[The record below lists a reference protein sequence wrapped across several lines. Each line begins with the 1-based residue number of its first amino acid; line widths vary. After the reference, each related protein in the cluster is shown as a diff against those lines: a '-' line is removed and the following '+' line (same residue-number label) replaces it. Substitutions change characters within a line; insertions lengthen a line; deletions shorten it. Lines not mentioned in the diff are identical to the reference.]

1 MVQQSGPDKHELQS
15 RWIYAIPII
24 NRYIHKIGLPDILSS
39 RMGGGGIVPH
49 TSCLL
54 ILLRNILTEREP
66 VYGIG
71 KWTSSIEPSLLGVSR
86 DQEAHINDDRIGRSL
101 DLLFDADRGSML
113 VEIVK
118 GVVEKFGISMDE
130 FHNDSTTITFSGDYE
145 DADGSDKRGKETAE
159 ITYGHNKDH
168 RPDLKQLLWTLTV
181 SSDHSVP
188 VHYMALDGNTP
199 DSHTHIDT
207 WNFLRDLSGGPDF
220 IYVADS
226 KLCSK
231 ENMKYINENHG
242 KFITLLPA
250 TRSENSWFH
259 EYIQDHRIEWKDA
272 FIRKR
277 SKGDIEFR
285 VFESPI
291 PSSEGFRIVWVWSSQ
306 KEELDS
312 KRRDRQI
319 RSAVSM
325 LDGLESSIR
334 KRRMKKERIIEKAES
349 AVSGVP
355 YIRYEIREECVETF
369 KKSGKGRP
377 SSRSTYRKIEVP
389 VYHVSWSI
397 EKGMMEKDSAS
408 DGIFPLI
415 TNCVDLDVSDVL
427 ARYKYQPMLEK
438 RYEQLKTV
446 YSVMPVM
453 FKNETR
459 IEGFLFL
466 YFIAMLIQA
475 LIERD
480 VRIAM
485 EKRGIKSIPL
495 YSEERDCSSPTCYRI
510 FSAFDKMQV
519 HHLVS
524 DGIETERFYT
534 EISDIQRLIMSLIG
548 ISEEEFRPE

>member
-1 MVQQSGPDKHELQS
+1 MVQPGSEKHELQTK
-15 RWIYAIPII
+15 WIYAIPII
-24 NRYIHKIGLPDILSS
+24 NRYIHKIGLSDILSS
-39 RMGGGGIVPH
+39 RMGGGGMVPH

-71 KWTSSIEPSLLGVSR
+71 KWTSSIEPSLLGVSG
-86 DQEAHINDDRIGRSL
+86 DQTAHINDDRIGRSL

-113 VEIVK
+113 IEIVK
-118 GVVEKFGISMDE
+118 SVVEKFGISMNE
-130 FHNDSTTITFSGDYE
+130 FHNDSTTITFSGNYE
-145 DADGSDKRGKETAE
+145 DADGSDKRGRETAE

-188 VHYMALDGNTP
+188 MHYMALDGNTQ
-199 DSHTHIDT
+199 DVETHIDT
-207 WNFLRDLSGGPDF
+207 WNFLRDLSGRSDF

-250 TRSENSWFH
+250 TRSETSWFH
-259 EYIQDHRIEWKDA
+259 EYIQDHQIEWKDA

-277 SKGDIEFR
+277 SKGDIEFK

-291 PSSEGFRIVWVWSSQ
+291 PSSEGFRIVWAWSSQ

-312 KRRDRQI
+312 KTRDRQI
-319 RSAVSM
+319 RSAVSR
-325 LDGLESSIR
+325 LDDMESSLR
-334 KRRMKKERIIEKAES
+334 KRRMKKERIIEKAETV
-349 AVSGVP
+349 VSVVP
-355 YIRYEIREECVETF
+355 YIRYEIKEERVETF
-369 KKSGKGRP
+369 RKSGRGRP
-377 SSRSTYRKIEVP
+377 SDKSTYRKIETP

-397 EKGMMEKDSAS
+397 DKGAIERDSAS
-408 DGIFPLI
+408 DGTFPII
-415 TNCVDLDVSDVL
+415 TNCMDIDASDVL

-446 YSVMPVM
+446 YGVMPVL

-480 VRIAM
+480 IRIAM
-485 EKRGIKSIPL
+485 ENSGIKSIPL
-495 YSEERDCSSPTCYRI
+495 YSEERECSSPTCYRV
-510 FSAFDKMQV
+510 FSAFDRMQV
-519 HHLVS
+519 HHLIS
-524 DGIETERFYT
+524 NGSENERFYT
-534 EISDIQRLIMSLIG
+534 DISDLQKLILSLLLIP
-548 ISEEEFRPE
+548 EQEFRPE

>member
-1 MVQQSGPDKHELQS
+1 MVQKSGSGKHEL
-15 RWIYAIPII
+15 RTGWIYAIPII
-24 NRYIHKIGLPDILSS
+24 NRYIH
-39 RMGGGGIVPH
+39 
-49 TSCLL
+49 
-54 ILLRNILTEREP
+54 
-66 VYGIG
+66 
-71 KWTSSIEPSLLGVSR
+71 
-86 DQEAHINDDRIGRSL
+86 RIGRSL

-118 GVVEKFGISMDE
+118 SVVEKFGISMDE

-145 DADGSDKRGKETAE
+145 DADGSDKRGKETVE

-188 VHYMALDGNTP
+188 VHYMALDGNTQ
-199 DSHTHIDT
+199 DVETHIDT

-250 TRSENSWFH
+250 TRSETSWFH

-312 KRRDRQI
+312 KTRDRQI
-319 RSAVSM
+319 RSAISM
-325 LDGLESSIR
+325 LDGLESSLR
-334 KRRMKKERIIEKAES
+334 KRRMRKERIIEKAES

-355 YIRYEIREECVETF
+355 YIKYEIREERVETF
-369 KKSGKGRP
+369 RKGKTFEQEHIQEDRGTCI
-377 SSRSTYRKIEVP
+377 SRFMVNGE
-389 VYHVSWSI
+389 
-397 EKGMMEKDSAS
+397 G
-408 DGIFPLI
+408 DG
-415 TNCVDLDVSDVL
+415 
-427 ARYKYQPMLEK
+427 
-438 RYEQLKTV
+438 
-446 YSVMPVM
+446 
-453 FKNETR
+453 
-459 IEGFLFL
+459 
-466 YFIAMLIQA
+466 
-475 LIERD
+475 
-480 VRIAM
+480 
-485 EKRGIKSIPL
+485 
-495 YSEERDCSSPTCYRI
+495 
-510 FSAFDKMQV
+510 
-519 HHLVS
+519 
-524 DGIETERFYT
+524 
-534 EISDIQRLIMSLIG
+534 
-548 ISEEEFRPE
+548 

>member
-1 MVQQSGPDKHELQS
+1 MVQKSGSGKHEL
-15 RWIYAIPII
+15 RTGWIYAIPII
-24 NRYIHKIGLPDILSS
+24 NRYIH
-39 RMGGGGIVPH
+39 
-49 TSCLL
+49 
-54 ILLRNILTEREP
+54 
-66 VYGIG
+66 
-71 KWTSSIEPSLLGVSR
+71 
-86 DQEAHINDDRIGRSL
+86 RIGRSL

-118 GVVEKFGISMDE
+118 SVVEKFGISMDE

-145 DADGSDKRGKETAE
+145 DADGSDKRGKETVE

-188 VHYMALDGNTP
+188 VHYMALDGNTQ
-199 DSHTHIDT
+199 DVETHIDT

-250 TRSENSWFH
+250 TRSEISWFH
-259 EYIQDHRIEWKDA
+259 EYIHDHRIEWKDA

-291 PSSEGFRIVWVWSSQ
+291 PSSEGFRIVWAWSSQ

-312 KRRDRQI
+312 KTRDRQI
-319 RSAVSM
+319 RSAISM
-325 LDGLESSIR
+325 LDGLESSLR
-334 KRRMKKERIIEKAES
+334 KRRMRKERIIEKAES

-355 YIRYEIREECVETF
+355 YIKYEIKEERVETF
-369 KKSGKGRP
+369 RKSGRGRP
-377 SSRSTYRKIEVP
+377 SSKSTYRKIEVP
-389 VYHVSWSI
+389 VYHVSWS
-397 EKGMMEKDSAS
+397 MEKEMVERDSAS

-415 TNCVDLDVSDVL
+415 TNCIDMDASDVL

-480 VRIAM
+480 VRMAM
-485 EKRGIKSIPL
+485 ENRGIKSIPL

-524 DGIETERFYT
+524 DGMEIERFYT

-548 ISEEEFRPE
+548 ISEEEFRPK